1 MMMNS
6 LNEKR
11 EMLRGVAKKI
21 SIVSAMTAAVSLFV
35 AIYYFI
41 RTTKCMNEL
50 DGALPVM
57 GKAAE
62 KYLQENEASEHTE
75 ACEDILN

>member
-1 MMMNS
+1 MMMNP
-6 LNEKR
+6 LDEKR
-11 EMLRGVAKKI
+11 EMLRGAAKTI

-35 AIYYFI
+35 GIYYFI

-62 KYLQENEASEHTE
+62 KYLQEDEGSAHTE
-75 ACEDILN
+75 ACEDILD